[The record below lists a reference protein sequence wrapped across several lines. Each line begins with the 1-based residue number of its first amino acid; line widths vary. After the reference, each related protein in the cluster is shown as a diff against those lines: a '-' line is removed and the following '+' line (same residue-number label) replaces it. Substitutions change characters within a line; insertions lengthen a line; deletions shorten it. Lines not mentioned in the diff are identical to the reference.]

1 MAVFSLTRRRL
12 LGWLSVL
19 AVGGAWRRVRAG
31 TPAPGAVQGGPQLPP
46 QMLLA
51 VGAAVLPSEL
61 GTSGVERAV
70 RAFSNWIVGYHADA
84 ELVHAYGSA
93 ELATSPASP
102 AATWRQQLSALDA
115 AAQAAHGRSFASLGI
130 AERQVLIRQALAGAR
145 PARLSSPVRAP
156 HVAAALLAHFYD
168 SPEATDLCYQAEIR
182 KNQCRPLV
190 TSAREPVPIRRGGSR

>member
-19 AVGGAWRRVRAG
+19 AVGGAWRRLRADV
-31 TPAPGAVQGGPQLPP
+31 APHDSVQGGPQLPP

-61 GTSGVERAV
+61 GTDGIERAV
-70 RAFSNWIVGYHADA
+70 RAFSNWIVGYHASA
-84 ELVHAYGSA
+84 ELLHPYGSA
-93 ELATSPASP
+93 ELTTSPRSP
-102 AATWRQQLSALDA
+102 APAWRQQLSALDA
-115 AAQAAHGRSFASLGI
+115 AARTAHGQGFASLGVP
-130 AERQVLIRQALAGAR
+130 ERQALVRQALAA
-145 PARLSSPVRAP
+145 ARLARLPSPVRAP

-190 TSAREPVPIRRGGSR
+190 NSPREPLPIRRRGSG